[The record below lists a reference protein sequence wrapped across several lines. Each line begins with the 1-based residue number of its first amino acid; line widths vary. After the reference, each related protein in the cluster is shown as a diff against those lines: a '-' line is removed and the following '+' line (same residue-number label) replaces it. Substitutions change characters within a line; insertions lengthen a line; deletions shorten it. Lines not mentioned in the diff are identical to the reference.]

1 MRIRISEAHKEK
13 LFALAAERGERGFGK
28 VVDDALEFYLTERDR
43 PPALP
48 PHQPETRA
56 EKLWVVLG
64 WIWDDV
70 VTAMG
75 FARTKMA
82 RLRRSPA

>member
-13 LFALAAERGERGFGK
+13 LFALAAERG
-28 VVDDALEFYLTERDR
+28 DR

-48 PHQPETRA
+48 PHLPETRA

-64 WIWDDV
+64 WVWDDV
-70 VTAMG
+70 VSAMG
-75 FARTKMA
+75 LARTKMA
-82 RLRRSPA
+82 RLRRSPISA